1 MKVDAKEQKMKEW
14 IQEVLA
20 KDSWVIQFFQK
31 HENVKQGILLL
42 LLFTAKSHLLFLK
55 KIKFSLHDLK
65 M

>member
-20 KDSWVIQFFQK
+20 KDSRVIQFFQK